1 MRGMEEIT
9 IAVPTE
15 LAETIREAV
24 RSGEYASPAVLI
36 REALRA
42 RTCVREDADTATYFR
57 KLVRDGLESG
67 VAQQRRLFEE
77 IKAEGLRRLA
87 QLRRQPK
94 RGT

>member
-1 MRGMEEIT
+1 MRDKMT
-9 IAVPTE
+9 IAGPTE

-42 RTCVREDADTATYFR
+42 WTCVREDADTATAYFR
-57 KLVRDGLESG
+57 KLVRDGLDSG
-67 VAQQRRLFEE
+67 IAQERRPFEE

-87 QLRRQPK
+87 QLK
-94 RGT
+94 TGT